1 MPHVF
6 VTGGLGF
13 IGSHTTLVLLEHGHS
28 VVILDNL
35 SNAFERVFTH
45 MKKLAGDKADKMK
58 FVQGD
63 LRDKALLDKLF
74 SEEKFDAVIHFA
86 GFKAVGES
94 VEKPLEYYDN
104 NFCGSVAL
112 LEAMR
117 THKCMNLVFSS
128 SCTVYG
134 MVEKTPITEDFPL
147 AAVSPYGRTKLFQED
162 MYRDV
167 AASDPSWRIL
177 LLRYFNPVGAHPSG
191 DLGEHPVGIPN
202 NLMPYVQQVALGQ
215 REFLRVF
222 GGDYPTPDGS
232 AIRDYIHVM
241 DLAEGHVAA
250 VKLIVEDEKL
260 GCKPVNLVKLI
271 VEDEKL
277 GCKPVNLGTGRGT
290 SVLEMIKAFEEN
302 TGAKVP
308 YKVVDRRAGDTI
320 AVWAATE
327 LAESLLGWK
336 SKLSLADMCRDQW
349 AWASKYPQGYE
360 TPVKEDQQ

>member
-260 GCKPVNLVKLI
+260 GCKPVNL
-271 VEDEKL
+271 
-277 GCKPVNLGTGRGT
+277 GTGRGT

-360 TPVKEDQQ
+360 TPVKQDQQ

>member
-1 MPHVF
+1 MH
-6 VTGGLGF
+6 
-13 IGSHTTLVLLEHGHS
+13 LV
-28 VVILDNL
+28 
-35 SNAFERVFTH
+35 
-45 MKKLAGDKADKMK
+45 
-58 FVQGD
+58 
-63 LRDKALLDKLF
+63 
-74 SEEKFDAVIHFA
+74 
-86 GFKAVGES
+86 
-94 VEKPLEYYDN
+94 
-104 NFCGSVAL
+104 
-112 LEAMR
+112 
-117 THKCMNLVFSS
+117 
-128 SCTVYG
+128 
-134 MVEKTPITEDFPL
+134 
-147 AAVSPYGRTKLFQED
+147 
-162 MYRDV
+162 
-167 AASDPSWRIL
+167 
-177 LLRYFNPVGAHPSG
+177 G
-191 DLGEHPVGIPN
+191 DLGEHPVSIPN

-250 VKLIVEDEKL
+250 
-260 GCKPVNLVKLI
+260 VKLI